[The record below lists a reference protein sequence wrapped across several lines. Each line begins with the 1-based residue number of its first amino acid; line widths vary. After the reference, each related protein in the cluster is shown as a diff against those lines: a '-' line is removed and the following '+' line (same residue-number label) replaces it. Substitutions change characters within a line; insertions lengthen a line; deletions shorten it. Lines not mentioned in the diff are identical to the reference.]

1 MIGNV
6 PACTVCQ
13 SKVKLLEIACS
24 AIAHSTVNKRIKH
37 PLDFWVLADELSRVI
52 VLHYLFKLL
61 DPCAEYVV
69 VVFACLLH
77 YLYICTVI
85 CAESNSAVEH
95 KLHITRTGRFCSCSR
110 NLL

>member
-6 PACTVCQ
+6 PACAVCQ

-24 AIAHSTVNKRIKH
+24 AIAHSTVNKRVKH
-37 PLDFWVLADELSRVI
+37 PLDFRVLADKLSRVI

-95 KLHITRTGRFCSCSR
+95 KLHIARTGRFCSCGR
-110 NLL
+110 NLF